1 MYITGVKQK
10 YQRKN
15 LKVQEEEYK
24 FPSSFQEARREKQL
38 RENYERQIWSTWAQF
53 THASEVKL
61 LPKKGNIEAVCE
73 MLY

>member
-24 FPSSFQEARREKQL
+24 FPSSCCNPFKKQEEKN
-38 RENYERQIWSTWAQF
+38 NYVKTMKGTWAQF

>member
-24 FPSSFQEARREKQL
+24 FPSSCCNPFKKQEEKNNYVKTMKGRSEARGHNSPTLL
-38 RENYERQIWSTWAQF
+38 R
-53 THASEVKL
+53 
-61 LPKKGNIEAVCE
+61 
-73 MLY
+73 